1 MYIGL
6 SNDTLI
12 LVFQIIY
19 IFTVLSIVVVVI
31 SENRNPIKTVAW
43 IMAVIFLP
51 VIGIIW
57 YLIFGQDV
65 TKKHVISKRIYS
77 RLKKR
82 PLDEIGT
89 QEEFI
94 IPEDYISFITLL
106 KNIDHSPLLGGND
119 VKIFTNGQDKFD
131 SLFADIANAKKHIH
145 VEYYALLDDEI
156 GKKFQEALIEKTR
169 CSSTA

>member
-12 LVFQIIY
+12 LIVQIIY

-89 QEEFI
+89 QE
-94 IPEDYISFITLL
+94 
-106 KNIDHSPLLGGND
+106 
-119 VKIFTNGQDKFD
+119 
-131 SLFADIANAKKHIH
+131 
-145 VEYYALLDDEI
+145 
-156 GKKFQEALIEKTR
+156 
-169 CSSTA
+169 

>member
-65 TKKHVISKRIYS
+65 TKARHFQTHIQQVE
-77 RLKKR
+77 KR

-94 IPEDYISFITLL
+94 IPEDYISLITL
-106 KNIDHSPLLGGND
+106 
-119 VKIFTNGQDKFD
+119 
-131 SLFADIANAKKHIH
+131 
-145 VEYYALLDDEI
+145 
-156 GKKFQEALIEKTR
+156 
-169 CSSTA
+169 